1 MHKLARFLKPYILQ
15 ILVLFVLVYVQ
26 VMTDL
31 KLPDYMSKIIDQG
44 IVKSDTALILQNG
57 VQMLLF
63 ALLGAACAVGV
74 GYFASKIGAG
84 FAKDVRNAVFTKV
97 EGFSL
102 GEFDQFSPAYLITC
116 TTNDIQQLQMILIML
131 LRMVLSAPIMGIGG
145 ILKIQNSSMSWIIA
159 VAVSVMVA
167 VIIVLF
173 SFALPRF
180 KKMQKLVDKLNLV
193 TREFLTGLRVI
204 RAFNT
209 QKHEEKK
216 FDAVN
221 VELTKVQ
228 LFVNRMMAL
237 LMPFMMLAMNL
248 TMVAI
253 IWFGAKRI
261 DAGALQVGDMMA
273 FIQYA
278 MLIMISFLMATM
290 VFIILPRA
298 SVSAGRIAKV
308 LDTEPSVVDPEKPVL
323 LKGREVGTIEFKNVT
338 FSYPGAEEPVLSN
351 ISFAAK
357 PGETTA
363 IIGSTGSGKT
373 TLINLIPRFYDVTSG
388 QVLVDGIDVRTVRQN
403 ELREK
408 IGYVPQKGTLFSGTV
423 DSNIKFGKLDA
434 SQEEVEHAAQTAQAL
449 GFILEK
455 EEKFETPI
463 AQGGT
468 NVSGGQRQRLAIA
481 RALIKKPE
489 VYIFDD
495 SFSALDYKTD
505 IALRKALHNETRQ
518 STVLIVAQRIGTIK
532 EADRII
538 VLEKGE
544 IAGIGTHDE
553 LMKNCEVYR
562 EIAFSQ
568 LSKEELA

>member
-1 MHKLARFLKPYILQ
+1 MSKLIRYLKPYTLQ
-15 ILVLFVLVYVQ
+15 LIALFVLVYVQ

-31 KLPDYMSKIIDQG
+31 KLPDFMSKIIDQG
-44 IVKSDTALILQNG
+44 IVKSDTAIILQNG
-57 VQMLLF
+57 MQMLLF
-63 ALLGAACAVGV
+63 ALVGAACAVGV
-74 GYFASKIGAG
+74 GYLASRIGAG
-84 FAKDVRNAVFTKV
+84 FSKDVRNAVFAKV
-97 EGFSL
+97 ESFSL
-102 GEFDQFSPAYLITC
+102 SEFDKFSPAFLITC

-131 LRMVLSAPIMGIGG
+131 LRMVIAAPIMGIGG
-145 ILKIQNSSMSWIIA
+145 ILKIQHSSMSWIIA
-159 VAVSVMVA
+159 VAVSVLVA
-167 VIIVLF
+167 VIVVLF
-173 SFALPRF
+173 SFALPQF
-180 KKMQKLVDKLNLV
+180 KKMQKLIDRLNLV

-209 QKHEEKK
+209 QKHEESK
-216 FDAVN
+216 FDHVN
-221 VELTKVQ
+221 RELTKVQ
-228 LFVNRMMAL
+228 LFVNRLMAM

-261 DAGALQVGDMMA
+261 DAGMLQVGDMMA

-278 MLIMISFLMATM
+278 MLIMMSFLMATM

-298 SVSAGRIAKV
+298 SVSAGRIRQV
-308 LDTEPSVVDPEKPVL
+308 LETLPTVVDPLDPVNL
-323 LKGREVGTIEFKNVT
+323 NGIEVGSIEFKNVS
-338 FSYPGAEEPVLSN
+338 FSYPGAEEPVLRN
-351 ISFAAK
+351 ITFAAQ

-363 IIGSTGSGKT
+363 IIGSTGCGKT
-373 TLINLIPRFYDVTSG
+373 TLINLIPRFYDVTGG
-388 QVLVDGIDVRTVRQN
+388 QVLVDGIDVRTLRQS

-408 IGYVPQKGTLFSGTV
+408 IGYVPQKGSLFSGTV

-434 SQEEVEHAAQTAQAL
+434 TQEEVEHAAQTAQAI

-455 EEKFETPI
+455 DEKFEAPI

-505 IALRKALHNETRQ
+505 VALRKALQGETRA

-532 EADRII
+532 NADRII

-544 IAGIGTHDE
+544 IAGIGTHSE